1 MQIFFQVQN
10 SLLGLASH
18 WWRCDLRQAK
28 AKAAGAGTC
37 WKSESFSATS
47 DCGCSQRLGEQ
58 MAAAHRKHLP
68 NRQVQSLLLLLYVS
82 VGGAA
87 TIRYSVAEEMESGSF
102 VANVAKDLGL
112 EVGKLAAR
120 GARLVSEGNKMHF
133 RLHRK
138 TGDLFVKEKLDR
150 ESLCGKADP
159 CVLHFEIVLVEPLQ
173 SFRAEV
179 RVFDINDNAPV
190 FLNKEPV
197 LKIPESTPLG
207 SRFPLQSAQDLDVG
221 LNGLQNYTLSPNA
234 YFHLHTRFRSHG
246 PKYAELVLNKPLDRE
261 EQPEVNLTITAVDG
275 GSPPKSGTAH
285 IRVEVLDVND
295 HVPQFSR
302 LVYRAQVPENSASGS
317 LVAIVTAT
325 DLDEGSN
332 KEITYSLAQNPEA
345 ILQTFQI
352 DSQTGEVRLQGPLD
366 FEAIETYDIDIQA
379 TDGGGLSAHSKVLVE
394 VVDVNDNPP
403 EVTISSVSSPLP
415 EDSPLQTVVALFSIR
430 DRDIRV
436 GGKITCFLREDLPF
450 AVKPTL
456 RNSYSLVTDRGL
468 DREEVSSYNITLV
481 AMDTGPPNLSTETM
495 IEVLISDIND
505 NPPVFL
511 EDSYVLTVRE
521 NNSPAVFIG
530 KVHAEDLDLGENAQV
545 TYSLLPPQSGDLS
558 VFAYISINSDNGKL
572 YALRTMDYE
581 AIQDFQFVVK
591 ATDGGVLSLSSQ
603 VTVRVVVLD
612 DNDNRPMILYPLQNG
627 TLPCNDLVPRSAEA
641 GYLVTKVVAVDGDSG
656 QNSWLSYHLLKAT
669 DLGLFSVQQQNGE
682 IRTLRQIAERDPMM
696 HKMIIL
702 VQDHGQPALS
712 TTASLNILLV
722 DGFSEPYLQF
732 RDPSKHPTR
741 VNPSTKYLVISLAVL
756 SFLFLLSVTV
766 IFVIHIYQKVT
777 KYRERF
783 TTQQHFYDDCN
794 FPNNLIQGGAN
805 GTLSQP
811 CSYEICSATGTGN
824 SEFRFLKHF
833 MPNFPFPHG
842 TEEAKAE
849 ASSNL
854 PPNSNRNRSR
864 GSEGHV
870 RGADD
875 YM

>member
-1 MQIFFQVQN
+1 MAIARRK
-10 SLLGLASH
+10 LLQS
-18 WWRCDLRQAK
+18 
-28 AKAAGAGTC
+28 
-37 WKSESFSATS
+37 
-47 DCGCSQRLGEQ
+47 
-58 MAAAHRKHLP
+58 
-68 NRQVQSLLLLLYVS
+68 RQVGSLLLFLCLS
-82 VGGAA
+82 VVGAA
-87 TIRYSVAEEMESGSF
+87 AIRYSVAEEMESGSF

-120 GARLVSEGNKMHF
+120 GARLVSEGNILHF

-159 CVLHFEIVLVEPLQ
+159 CVLEFEIVLVEPLQ
-173 SFRAEV
+173 SFRVEV

-190 FLNKEPV
+190 FLNKEPL

-221 LNGLQNYTLSPNA
+221 LNGLQNYTLSASA

-246 PKYAELVLNKPLDRE
+246 PKYAELVLDKPLDRE

-302 LVYRAQVPENSASGS
+302 LVYHAQVPENSANGS
-317 LVAIVTAT
+317 LVATVTAT

-332 KEITYSLAQNPEA
+332 KEITYSLAQNPEV

-352 DSQTGEVRLQGPLD
+352 DSETGEVRLRGSLD

-403 EVTISSVSSPLP
+403 EVTVSSVSSPLP

-436 GGKITCFLREDLPF
+436 GGKITCFLKEDLPF
-450 AVKPTL
+450 AVKPTF
-456 RNSYSLVTDRGL
+456 RNSYSLVTDRGM
-468 DREEVSSYNITLV
+468 DREAVSGYNITLV
-481 AMDTGPPNLSTETM
+481 AMDTGPPTLSSETV

-505 NPPVFL
+505 NPPVFQ
-511 EDSYVLTVRE
+511 EDSYILTVQE

-530 KVHAEDLDLGENAQV
+530 KVHAEDLDLGENAQI
-545 TYSLLPPQSGDLS
+545 TYSLLPPKSGDLS

-591 ATDGGVLSLSSQ
+591 STDGGFLSLSSQ
-603 VTVRVVVLD
+603 VIVRVVVLD
-612 DNDNRPMILYPLQNG
+612 DNDNCPMILYPLQNG

-656 QNSWLSYHLLKAT
+656 QNSWLSYHLFKAT
-669 DLGLFSVQQQNGE
+669 DPGLFSVQQKNGE
-682 IRTLRQIAERDPMM
+682 IRTLRQISERDPTMQ
-696 HKMIIL
+696 KLIVL

-732 RDPSKHPTR
+732 RDPFKHPTR

-766 IFVIHIYQKVT
+766 IFITHICQKI
-777 KYRERF
+777 KYREKF
-783 TTQQHFYDDCN
+783 TIQEHFYDDCN
-794 FPNNLIQGGAN
+794 FSNNLVQGGAS
-805 GTLSQP
+805 GSISQP
-811 CSYEICSATGTGN
+811 CPYEVSSATGTGN
-824 SEFRFLKHF
+824 CEFWFLKLL
-833 MPNFPFPHG
+833 MPNFPFPRG
-842 TEEAKAE
+842 TGEVKTEAG
-849 ASSNL
+849 SSL
-854 PPNSNRNRSR
+854 PPDSDRNRSR
-864 GSEGHV
+864 GSEGHAQV
-870 RGADD
+870 SDD

>member
-1 MQIFFQVQN
+1 M
-10 SLLGLASH
+10 
-18 WWRCDLRQAK
+18 
-28 AKAAGAGTC
+28 T
-37 WKSESFSATS
+37 T
-47 DCGCSQRLGEQ
+47 GEC
-58 MAAAHRKHLP
+58 RKPLQS
-68 NRQVQSLLLLLYVS
+68 RQVRTLLLLVCVS

-112 EVGKLAAR
+112 EVGKLAER
-120 GARLVSEGNKMHF
+120 GARLVSEGNRLHF

-150 ESLCGKADP
+150 ESLCGKTDP

-221 LNGLQNYTLSPNA
+221 LNGLQNYTLSVNA

-246 PKYAELVLNKPLDRE
+246 PKYAELVLDKPLDRE
-261 EQPEVNLTITAVDG
+261 EEPEVNLTITAVDG
-275 GSPPKSGTAH
+275 GSPPKSGSAH
-285 IRVEVLDVND
+285 IRVVVLDVND

-302 LVYRAQVPENSASGS
+302 LVYRAQVPENSANGS
-317 LVAIVTAT
+317 FVAVVTAS
-325 DLDEGSN
+325 DQDEGTN
-332 KEITYSLAQNPEA
+332 KQITYSLAQNPEA

-352 DSQTGEVRLQGPLD
+352 DSQTGEVRLRGPLD
-366 FEAIETYDIDIQA
+366 FETTETYDIDIEA

-415 EDSPLQTVVALFSIR
+415 EDSPLQTVVALFTIR

-436 GGKITCFLREDLPF
+436 GGKITCFLKEDLPF
-450 AVKPTL
+450 RVKPTF
-456 RNSYSLVTDRGL
+456 RNSYSLVTGRSL
-468 DREEVSSYNITLV
+468 DREDVSGYNITLV
-481 AMDTGPPNLSTETM
+481 AVDTGPPNLSTETV

-505 NPPVFL
+505 NPPVFQ
-511 EDSYVLTVRE
+511 EDSYILTVRE

-545 TYSLLPPQSGDLS
+545 TYSLLPPKSGDLS

-591 ATDGGVLSLSSQ
+591 ATDGGFLSLSSQ

-627 TLPCNDLVPRSAEA
+627 TFPCHDLVPRSAEA
-641 GYLVTKVVAVDGDSG
+641 SYLVTKVVAVDGDSG

-669 DLGLFSVQQQNGE
+669 DPGLFSVQPQNGE
-682 IRTLRQIAERDPMM
+682 IRTLRQISERDPMM
-696 HKMIIL
+696 QKLIIL

-732 RDPSKHPTR
+732 RDTSKHSR
-741 VNPSTKYLVISLAVL
+741 KVNPTTKYLVISLAVL
-756 SFLFLLSVTV
+756 SFLFLVSVTV
-766 IFVIHIYQKVT
+766 IFIIHICQKI
-777 KYRERF
+777 KHRDKF
-783 TTQQHFYDDCN
+783 TIQEHFYDDCN
-794 FPNNLIQGGAN
+794 FPNNLVQGGGN
-805 GTLSQP
+805 GSLSQP
-811 CSYEICSATGTGN
+811 CSYEMCSASGTGT
-824 SEFRFLKHF
+824 SELRFLKRF
-833 MPNFPFPHG
+833 MPNFPFPHATG
-842 TEEAKAE
+842 QEKTENG
-849 ASSNL
+849 SSL
-854 PPNSNRNRSR
+854 PSNRKRSR
-864 GSEGHV
+864 GSEGHAQV
-870 RGADD
+870 SDD

>member
-1 MQIFFQVQN
+1 MAGARGKSLQSRQVG
-10 SLLGLASH
+10 SLLIFL
-18 WWRCDLRQAK
+18 C
-28 AKAAGAGTC
+28 
-37 WKSESFSATS
+37 
-47 DCGCSQRLGEQ
+47 
-58 MAAAHRKHLP
+58 
-68 NRQVQSLLLLLYVS
+68 VS
-82 VGGAA
+82 VGGAT

-112 EVGKLAAR
+112 EVGKLAVR

-159 CVLHFEIVLVEPLQ
+159 CVLHFEIILVEPLQ

-190 FLNKEPV
+190 FLNKEPL

-221 LNGLQNYTLSPNA
+221 LNGLQNYTLSANG

-261 EQPEVNLTITAVDG
+261 EQPEVNLIITAVDG

-285 IRVEVLDVND
+285 IRVVVLDVND

-302 LVYRAQVPENSASGS
+302 PVYPAQVSENSPNGS
-317 LVAIVTAT
+317 LVATVTAM
-325 DLDEGSN
+325 DLDEGTN
-332 KEITYSLAQNPEA
+332 KAITYSLAQNPEA
-345 ILQTFQI
+345 ILKTFQI
-352 DSQTGEVRLQGPLD
+352 DSQTGEVRLRGTLD
-366 FEAIETYDIDIQA
+366 FEDIETYDIDIQA

-403 EVTISSVSSPLP
+403 EVMVSSVSSPLP
-415 EDSPLQTVVALFSIR
+415 EDSPPQTVVALFTIR

-436 GGKITCFLREDLPF
+436 GGKVTCFLREDLPF
-450 AVKPTL
+450 VIKPTFG
-456 RNSYSLVTDRGL
+456 NSYSLVTDRSL
-468 DREEVSSYNITLV
+468 DREEVSGYNITLV
-481 AMDTGPPNLSTETM
+481 AMDTGPPSLSAETM
-495 IEVLISDIND
+495 IEVLISDVND
-505 NPPVFL
+505 NPPIFR
-511 EDSYVLTVRE
+511 EDSYILTVQE

-530 KVHAEDLDLGENAQV
+530 QVHAEDLDLGENAQI
-545 TYSLLPPQSGDLS
+545 TYSLLPPKNGDLS

-591 ATDGGVLSLSSQ
+591 ATDGGFLSLNSQ
-603 VTVRVVVLD
+603 ATVRVVVRD

-669 DLGLFSVQQQNGE
+669 DLGLFCVQRQNGE
-682 IRTLRQIAERDPMM
+682 IRTLRQISERDPMM
-696 HKMIIL
+696 QKLIIL

-712 TTASLNILLV
+712 TTVSLNILLV

-732 RDPSKHPTR
+732 QDPTKHSR
-741 VNPSTKYLVISLAVL
+741 KVNPSTKYLVISLAIL

-766 IFVIHIYQKVT
+766 IFIIHVYQKI
-777 KYRERF
+777 KYREKF
-783 TTQQHFYDDCN
+783 TIQEHFYDDCN
-794 FPNNLIQGGAN
+794 FSNNLVQGQGN
-805 GTLSQP
+805 GSLSQP
-811 CSYEICSATGTGN
+811 CPYEMCSATGTGN
-824 SEFRFLKHF
+824 SEFRFLKRF
-833 MPNFPFPHG
+833 MPNFPFPHATG
-842 TEEAKAE
+842 EIKMEAG
-849 ASSNL
+849 SSL
-854 PPNSNRNRSR
+854 PLNSERNKSR
-864 GSEGHV
+864 RSEGHDQV
-870 RGADD
+870 SDD

>member
-1 MQIFFQVQN
+1 MAVARRK
-10 SLLGLASH
+10 LLQS
-18 WWRCDLRQAK
+18 
-28 AKAAGAGTC
+28 
-37 WKSESFSATS
+37 
-47 DCGCSQRLGEQ
+47 
-58 MAAAHRKHLP
+58 
-68 NRQVQSLLLLLYVS
+68 RQVGTLLFFLCVS

-87 TIRYSVAEEMESGSF
+87 TIRYSVAEEMESVSF

-120 GARLVSEGNKMHF
+120 GARLVSEGNKLHF

-179 RVFDINDNAPV
+179 RVFDINDNAPI
-190 FLNKEPV
+190 FPNKEPL

-221 LNGLQNYTLSPNA
+221 LNGLQNYTLSANA

-246 PKYAELVLNKPLDRE
+246 PKYAELVLDKPLDRE

-302 LVYRAQVPENSASGS
+302 LVYRAQVPENSANGY
-317 LVAIVTAT
+317 LVTTVTAT
-325 DLDEGSN
+325 DLDQGSN
-332 KEITYSLAQNPEA
+332 KEITYSLSQNPEA

-352 DSQTGEVRLQGPLD
+352 DSETGEVRLRGPLD

-415 EDSPLQTVVALFSIR
+415 EDSPLQTVVALFSVR

-436 GGKITCFLREDLPF
+436 GGKITCFLRDDLPF
-450 AVKPTL
+450 AVKSTF
-456 RNSYSLVTDRGL
+456 RNSYSLVTGRGL
-468 DREEVSSYNITLV
+468 DREEVSGYNITLV
-481 AMDTGPPNLSTETM
+481 VMDTGPPSLSTETV

-505 NPPVFL
+505 NSPIFQ
-511 EDSYVLTVRE
+511 EDSYILTVRE

-530 KVHAEDLDLGENAQV
+530 KVHATDLDLGENAQV
-545 TYSLLPPQSGDLS
+545 TYSLLPPKSGDLS

-581 AIQDFQFVVK
+581 AIQDFQFVIK
-591 ATDGGVLSLSSQ
+591 ATDRGFPSLSSQ

-669 DLGLFSVQQQNGE
+669 DSGLFSVQQQNGE
-682 IRTLRQIAERDPMM
+682 IRTLRQISERDPMM
-696 HKMIIL
+696 QKLIIL

-732 RDPSKHPTR
+732 QDPSKHPTR

-756 SFLFLLSVTV
+756 SFLFLLCVTV
-766 IFVIHIYQKVT
+766 IFIIHIYHKI
-777 KYRERF
+777 KYKEKI
-783 TTQQHFYDDCN
+783 TIQEHFYDDCN
-794 FPNNLIQGGAN
+794 FPNHLIQGGAN
-805 GTLSQP
+805 GSLSQP
-811 CSYEICSATGTGN
+811 CPYEMCSATGTGT
-824 SEFRFLKHF
+824 SEFQFLKRF
-833 MPNFPFPHG
+833 MPTFPFPHG
-842 TEEAKAE
+842 TGEVKTETG
-849 ASSNL
+849 SSL
-854 PPNSNRNRSR
+854 PPDSDRNRSQ
-864 GSEGHV
+864 GSEGHARV
-870 RGADD
+870 SDD

>member
-1 MQIFFQVQN
+1 
-10 SLLGLASH
+10 
-18 WWRCDLRQAK
+18 
-28 AKAAGAGTC
+28 
-37 WKSESFSATS
+37 
-47 DCGCSQRLGEQ
+47 
-58 MAAAHRKHLP
+58 MAVAHRKSSRS
-68 NRQVQSLLLLLYVS
+68 RQVGSLLLFLWVS

-120 GARLVSEGNKMHF
+120 GARLVSEGNKLHF

-190 FLNKEPV
+190 FLNKEPL

-221 LNGLQNYTLSPNA
+221 LNALQNYTLSANA

-246 PKYAELVLNKPLDRE
+246 PKYAELVLDKPLDRE
-261 EQPEVNLTITAVDG
+261 EQPEVNLTVTAVDG
-275 GSPPKSGTAH
+275 GSPPKAGTAH
-285 IRVEVLDVND
+285 IRVVVLDVND

-302 LVYRAQVPENSASGS
+302 LVYRAQVPENSANGS
-317 LVAIVTAT
+317 LVATVTAT
-325 DLDEGSN
+325 DLDEGTN
-332 KEITYSLAQNPEA
+332 KEITYSLTQNPEA

-352 DSQTGEVRLQGPLD
+352 DARTGEIRLRGPLD

-403 EVTISSVSSPLP
+403 EVMVSSVSSPLP
-415 EDSPLQTVVALFSIR
+415 EDSPPQTVVALFTVR
-430 DRDIRV
+430 DRDVRV
-436 GGKITCFLREDLPF
+436 GGKISCFLRGDLPF
-450 AVKPTL
+450 SVKPTF
-456 RNSYSLVTDRGL
+456 RNSYALVTDKTL
-468 DREEVSSYNITLV
+468 DREEVSGYNVTLV
-481 AMDTGPPNLSTETM
+481 ATDTGPPNLSTETVV
-495 IEVLISDIND
+495 EVLISDIND
-505 NPPVFL
+505 NPPVFQ
-511 EDSYVLTVRE
+511 EDSYILTVRE

-530 KVHAEDLDLGENAQV
+530 KVHAEDLDVGENAQV
-545 TYSLLPPQSGDLS
+545 TYSLLPPKSGDLS

-591 ATDGGVLSLSSQ
+591 AIDGGFLSLSSQ

-627 TLPCNDLVPRSAEA
+627 TFPCNDLVPRSAEA
-641 GYLVTKVVAVDGDSG
+641 NYLVTKVVAVDGDSG

-669 DLGLFSVQQQNGE
+669 DLGLFSVQRQNGE
-682 IRTLRQIAERDPMM
+682 IRTLRQITERDPMM
-696 HKMIIL
+696 QKLTIL
-702 VQDHGQPALS
+702 VQDHGQPSLS

-732 RDPSKHPTR
+732 RDPSKHPKK

-756 SFLFLLSVTV
+756 SFIFLFSVTV
-766 IFVIHIYQKVT
+766 IFIMHIYQKI
-777 KYRERF
+777 KYKEKF
-783 TTQQHFYDDCN
+783 TVQEHFYDDCN
-794 FPNNLIQGGAN
+794 FPNNLVHVRGN
-805 GTLSQP
+805 GSLSQP
-811 CSYEICSATGTGN
+811 CSYEMCSATGTSN
-824 SEFRFLKHF
+824 SEFRFLKRF
-833 MPNFPFPHG
+833 MPNFPFPQG
-842 TEEAKAE
+842 SGEVKREAD
-849 ASSNL
+849 ASL
-854 PPNSNRNRSR
+854 PPDSDRNSSR
-864 GSEGHV
+864 GIEGQA
-870 RGADD
+870 RIAED

>member
-1 MQIFFQVQN
+1 
-10 SLLGLASH
+10 
-18 WWRCDLRQAK
+18 
-28 AKAAGAGTC
+28 
-37 WKSESFSATS
+37 
-47 DCGCSQRLGEQ
+47 
-58 MAAAHRKHLP
+58 MAAARRKP
-68 NRQVQSLLLLLYVS
+68 WQNRQVGSLLFLWCVS

-112 EVGKLAAR
+112 EVGKLAER
-120 GARLVSEGNKMHF
+120 GARLVAEGNKLHF

-150 ESLCGKADP
+150 EALCGKADP
-159 CVLHFEIVLVEPLQ
+159 CVLHFEIVLAEPLQ
-173 SFRAEV
+173 SFRVEV

-190 FLNKEPV
+190 FLNKEPL

-221 LNGLQNYTLSPNA
+221 LNGLQNYTLSANA

-246 PKYAELVLNKPLDRE
+246 PKYAELVLDNPLDRE

-275 GSPPKSGTAH
+275 GSPPKSGTAN
-285 IRVEVLDVND
+285 IRVVVLDVND

-302 LVYRAQVPENSASGS
+302 LVYRAQVPENSDNGS
-317 LVAIVTAT
+317 LVVVVTAT
-325 DLDEGSN
+325 DLDEGTN
-332 KEITYSLAQNPEA
+332 KQITYSLAENPEA
-345 ILQTFQI
+345 VLQTFLV
-352 DSQTGEVRLQGPLD
+352 DSQTGEVRLRGPLD
-366 FEAIETYDIDIQA
+366 FETIETYDIDIQA

-403 EVTISSVSSPLP
+403 EVTVSSVSSPLP
-415 EDSPLQTVVALFSIR
+415 EDSPLQTVVALFTIR
-430 DRDIRV
+430 DRDVRV

-450 AVKPTL
+450 VVKHTF
-456 RNSYSLVTDRGL
+456 RNSYSLVTDRSL
-468 DREEVSSYNITLV
+468 DREDVSSYNITLV
-481 AMDTGPPNLSTETM
+481 AMDTGPPNLSTETV

-505 NPPVFL
+505 NPPVFQ

-521 NNSPAVFIG
+521 NNSPAIFIG
-530 KVHAEDLDLGENAQV
+530 KVHAEDLDVGENAQV
-545 TYSLLPPQSGDLS
+545 TYSLLPPKSGDLS

-591 ATDGGVLSLSSQ
+591 ATDGGFLSLSSQ
-603 VTVRVVVLD
+603 ATVRVVVLD

-627 TLPCNDLVPRSAEA
+627 SLPCNDLVPRSAEA

-669 DLGLFSVQQQNGE
+669 DLGLFSVQRQNGE
-682 IRTLRQIAERDPMM
+682 IRTLRQITERDPMM
-696 HKMIIL
+696 QKLIIL

-732 RDPSKHPTR
+732 QDPSRHSRK
-741 VNPSTKYLVISLAVL
+741 VNPTTKYLVISLAVL
-756 SFLFLLSVTV
+756 SFLFLFSVTV
-766 IFVIHIYQKVT
+766 IFVIHLYQKIKHRDKLT
-777 KYRERF
+777 IQE
-783 TTQQHFYDDCN
+783 HFYDDCN
-794 FPNNLIQGGAN
+794 FPNNLVQGRGN
-805 GTLSQP
+805 GSLSQP
-811 CSYEICSATGTGN
+811 CPYDMCSATGTGN
-824 SEFRFLKHF
+824 SEFRFLKRF
-833 MPNFPFPHG
+833 MPNFPFPHAPG
-842 TEEAKAE
+842 EAKTE
-849 ASSNL
+849 GDSSL
-854 PPNSNRNRSR
+854 PPNSKRNRPR
-864 GSEGHV
+864 GSEG
-870 RGADD
+870 RARIGDD

>member
-1 MQIFFQVQN
+1 MAVASRK
-10 SLLGLASH
+10 SL
-18 WWRCDLRQAK
+18 Q
-28 AKAAGAGTC
+28 
-37 WKSESFSATS
+37 
-47 DCGCSQRLGEQ
+47 
-58 MAAAHRKHLP
+58 
-68 NRQVQSLLLLLYVS
+68 NRQVATLFLFLCVS
-82 VGGAA
+82 VGDAA

-112 EVGKLAAR
+112 EVGKLVAR
-120 GARLVSEGNKMHF
+120 GARLVSEGNKLHF

-159 CVLHFEIVLVEPLQ
+159 CVLHFEIVLGEPLQ
-173 SFRAEV
+173 SFRVEV
-179 RVFDINDNAPV
+179 RVFDINDNAPS
-190 FLNKEPV
+190 FQNKEPL

-221 LNGLQNYTLSPNA
+221 LNGLQNYTLSTNA

-246 PKYAELVLNKPLDRE
+246 PKYAELVLDKPLDRE
-261 EQPEVNLTITAVDG
+261 EQAEVNLTITAVDG

-285 IRVEVLDVND
+285 IRVVVLDVND

-302 LVYRAQVPENSASGS
+302 LVYRAQVPENSSNGS
-317 LVAIVTAT
+317 LVATVTAT
-325 DLDEGSN
+325 DLDEGTN

-352 DSQTGEVRLQGPLD
+352 DSHTGEVRLREPLD
-366 FEAIETYDIDIQA
+366 FEATETYDIDVQA

-394 VVDVNDNPP
+394 VMDVNDNPP
-403 EVTISSVSSPLP
+403 EVMVSSVSSPLP
-415 EDSPLQTVVALFSIR
+415 EDSPLQTVVALFTIR

-450 AVKPTL
+450 VVKPTF
-456 RNSYSLVTDRGL
+456 RNSYSLVTDKSL
-468 DREEVSSYNITLV
+468 DREDVSGYNITIV
-481 AMDTGPPNLSTETM
+481 AMDTGPPNLSTETV

-505 NPPVFL
+505 NPPMFQK
-511 EDSYVLTVRE
+511 DSYVLTVRE

-545 TYSLLPPQSGDLS
+545 TYSLLPPKSGDLS

-591 ATDGGVLSLSSQ
+591 ATDGGFLTLSSQ

-669 DLGLFSVQQQNGE
+669 DLGLFSVQRQNGE
-682 IRTLRQIAERDPMM
+682 IRTLRQISERDPMM
-696 HKMIIL
+696 QKLTIL

-722 DGFSEPYLQF
+722 DGFSEPYLRF
-732 RDPSKHPTR
+732 WDPSKHSKK
-741 VNPSTKYLVISLAVL
+741 VNSTTKYLVISLSVL

-766 IFVIHIYQKVT
+766 IFIIHIYQKIKHRDT
-777 KYRERF
+777 F
-783 TTQQHFYDDCN
+783 TIQEHFYDDCN
-794 FPNNLIQGGAN
+794 FPNNLVQGEGN
-805 GTLSQP
+805 GSLSRP
-811 CSYEICSATGTGN
+811 GTYEICSATGTGN
-824 SEFRFLKHF
+824 SEFRFLKRF
-833 MPNFPFPHG
+833 MPNFPFPHASG
-842 TEEAKAE
+842 EVRTEDR
-849 ASSNL
+849 SSL
-854 PPNSNRNRSR
+854 PTDSNRNRSR
-864 GSEGHV
+864 GSEDHTQV
-870 RGADD
+870 SDD

>member
-1 MQIFFQVQN
+1 
-10 SLLGLASH
+10 
-18 WWRCDLRQAK
+18 
-28 AKAAGAGTC
+28 
-37 WKSESFSATS
+37 
-47 DCGCSQRLGEQ
+47 
-58 MAAAHRKHLP
+58 MAAARRKLLQS
-68 NRQVQSLLLLLYVS
+68 RQVGSLLVFLCVS
-82 VGGAA
+82 VGGVT

-120 GARLVSEGNKMHF
+120 GARLVSEGNKLHF

-150 ESLCGKADP
+150 ELLCGKADP
-159 CVLHFEIVLVEPLQ
+159 CVLSFEIVLVEPLQ
-173 SFRAEV
+173 SFRVEV
-179 RVFDINDNAPV
+179 RVFDINDNAPI
-190 FLNKEPV
+190 FLNKEPL

-221 LNGLQNYTLSPNA
+221 LNGLQNYTLSANV

-246 PKYAELVLNKPLDRE
+246 PKYAELVLVKPLDRE
-261 EQPEVNLTITAVDG
+261 EQPWVNLTITAVDG

-285 IRVEVLDVND
+285 ICVVVLDVND

-302 LVYRAQVPENSASGS
+302 LVYRAQVPENSANGS
-317 LVAIVTAT
+317 LVVTVTAV
-325 DLDEGSN
+325 DLDDGTN
-332 KEITYSLAQNPEA
+332 KEITYSLAQNSEA
-345 ILQTFQI
+345 ILQTFLI
-352 DSQTGEVRLQGPLD
+352 DSQSGEVRLRGPLD

-403 EVTISSVSSPLP
+403 EVMVSSVSSPLP
-415 EDSPLQTVVALFSIR
+415 EDSPLQTVVALFTIR

-436 GGKITCFLREDLPF
+436 GGKITCFLKEVLPF
-450 AVKPTL
+450 VVKPTF
-456 RNSYSLVTDRGL
+456 RNSYSLITDKGL
-468 DREEVSSYNITLV
+468 DREEVSGYNITLV
-481 AMDTGPPNLSTETM
+481 AMDAGPPSLSTETV

-505 NPPVFL
+505 NPPVFQ
-511 EDSYVLTVRE
+511 EDSYILTIRE

-530 KVHAEDLDLGENAQV
+530 KVHAEDLDLGENAQI
-545 TYSLLPPQSGDLS
+545 TYSLLPPKNGDLS

-581 AIQDFQFVVK
+581 AIQDFQFMVK
-591 ATDGGVLSLSSQ
+591 ATDGGFLSLSSQ
-603 VTVRVVVLD
+603 VTVKVVVLD

-656 QNSWLSYHLLKAT
+656 QNSWLSYHLFKAT

-682 IRTLRQIAERDPMM
+682 IRTLRQVSERDSMM
-696 HKMIIL
+696 QKLIIL
-702 VQDHGQPALS
+702 VKDHGQPALS

-732 RDPSKHPTR
+732 RDPSKHSR
-741 VNPSTKYLVISLAVL
+741 KVNPSTKYLVISLAVL

-766 IFVIHIYQKVT
+766 IFIVHIYQKI
-777 KYRERF
+777 KYREKF
-783 TTQQHFYDDCN
+783 TIQEHFYDDCN
-794 FPNNLIQGGAN
+794 FPNTLVHGG
-805 GTLSQP
+805 GSGSLSRP
-811 CSYEICSATGTGN
+811 FPHEMCSATGTGN

-833 MPNFPFPHG
+833 MPNFPFPHATG
-842 TEEAKAE
+842 DVKSEAG
-849 ASSNL
+849 SSL
-854 PPNSNRNRSR
+854 PPDSDRNKSR
-864 GSEGHV
+864 RSEGHAQV
-870 RGADD
+870 SDD

>member
-1 MQIFFQVQN
+1 MTTACRK
-10 SLLGLASH
+10 LLQS
-18 WWRCDLRQAK
+18 
-28 AKAAGAGTC
+28 
-37 WKSESFSATS
+37 
-47 DCGCSQRLGEQ
+47 
-58 MAAAHRKHLP
+58 
-68 NRQVQSLLLLLYVS
+68 RQVETLLLFLCLS

-120 GARLVSEGNKMHF
+120 GARLVSEGNKLHF

-159 CVLHFEIVLVEPLQ
+159 CVLHFEVVLVEPLQ
-173 SFRAEV
+173 SFRVEV

-190 FLNKEPV
+190 FLNKEP
-197 LKIPESTPLG
+197 LLRIPESTPLG

-221 LNGLQNYTLSPNA
+221 LNGLQNYTLSANE
-234 YFHLHTRFRSHG
+234 YFHLHTRFRSNG
-246 PKYAELVLNKPLDRE
+246 PKYAELVLDKPLDRE
-261 EQPEVNLTITAVDG
+261 EQPEVNMTITAVDG

-302 LVYRAQVPENSASGS
+302 LVYRAQVPENSANGS
-317 LVAIVTAT
+317 LVATVTAT

-332 KEITYSLAQNPEA
+332 KEITYSLAQNPEV

-352 DSQTGEVRLQGPLD
+352 HSETGEVRLRGPLD

-403 EVTISSVSSPLP
+403 EVTVSSVSSPLP

-436 GGKITCFLREDLPF
+436 GGKITCFLKEDLPF
-450 AVKPTL
+450 AVKPTF

-468 DREEVSSYNITLV
+468 DREAVSGYNITLV
-481 AMDTGPPNLSTETM
+481 AMDTGPPTLSSETV

-505 NPPVFL
+505 NPPVFQ
-511 EDSYVLTVRE
+511 EDSYILTVRE

-530 KVHAEDLDLGENAQV
+530 KVLAEDLDLGENAKV
-545 TYSLLPPQSGDLS
+545 TYSLLPPKSGDLS

-581 AIQDFQFVVK
+581 AIQHFQFVVK
-591 ATDGGVLSLSSQ
+591 ATDGGFLSLSSQ

-656 QNSWLSYHLLKAT
+656 QNSWLSYHLFKAT

-682 IRTLRQIAERDPMM
+682 IRTLRQVSERDPMM
-696 HKMIIL
+696 QKLVIL

-732 RDPSKHPTR
+732 RDTFKHPTR

-766 IFVIHIYQKVT
+766 IFIIHICQKI
-777 KYRERF
+777 KHREKF
-783 TTQQHFYDDCN
+783 TIQEHFYDDCN
-794 FPNNLIQGGAN
+794 FSNNLVQGGAS
-805 GTLSQP
+805 GPISQP
-811 CSYEICSATGTGN
+811 CPYEMCSATGTSN
-824 SEFRFLKHF
+824 SEFRFLKRF

-842 TEEAKAE
+842 NGEAKTE
-849 ASSNL
+849 AGSRL
-854 PPNSNRNRSR
+854 PPDSDRNRSW
-864 GSEGHV
+864 GSEGHAQV
-870 RGADD
+870 SDD

>member
-1 MQIFFQVQN
+1 
-10 SLLGLASH
+10 
-18 WWRCDLRQAK
+18 
-28 AKAAGAGTC
+28 
-37 WKSESFSATS
+37 
-47 DCGCSQRLGEQ
+47 
-58 MAAAHRKHLP
+58 MAAARRKP
-68 NRQVQSLLLLLYVS
+68 WQSRQVESFLLFLCVS
-82 VGGAA
+82 VGGAT

-120 GARLVSEGNKMHF
+120 GARLVSEGNKLHF

-190 FLNKEPV
+190 FLNKEPL

-207 SRFPLQSAQDLDVG
+207 SRFPLQSAQDPDVG
-221 LNGLQNYTLSPNA
+221 LNGLQNYTLSTNA

-275 GSPPKSGTAH
+275 GSPPKAGTAH
-285 IRVEVLDVND
+285 IRVVVLDVND

-302 LVYRAQVPENSASGS
+302 LVYRAQVPEDSAPGS
-317 LVAIVTAT
+317 VVAMVTAT
-325 DLDEGSN
+325 DLDEGTN

-352 DSQTGEVRLQGPLD
+352 DPRSGEVQLQGPLD
-366 FEAIETYDIDIQA
+366 FEAVETYDIDVQA

-415 EDSPLQTVVALFSIR
+415 EDSPLQTVVALFTVR
-430 DRDIRV
+430 DRDVRV

-450 AVKPTL
+450 VVRPTF
-456 RNSYSLVTDRGL
+456 RNSYSLVTDRSL
-468 DREEVSSYNITLV
+468 DREEVPGYNITLV
-481 AMDTGPPNLSTETM
+481 AMDTGPPNLSSETV
-495 IEVLISDIND
+495 IEVLIADIND
-505 NPPVFL
+505 NPPVFQK
-511 EDSYVLTVRE
+511 DSYILTVRE
-521 NNSPAVFIG
+521 NNSPAIFIG

-545 TYSLLPPQSGDLS
+545 TYSLLPPESGDLS

-591 ATDGGVLSLSSQ
+591 ATDRGFLSLSSQ

-627 TLPCNDLVPRSAEA
+627 TFPCNDLVPRSAEA

-656 QNSWLSYHLLKAT
+656 QNSWLSYQLLKAT
-669 DLGLFSVQQQNGE
+669 DLGLFSVQRQNGE
-682 IRTLRQIAERDPMM
+682 IRTLRQISERDPMM
-696 HKMIIL
+696 QKLTIL

-732 RDPSKHPTR
+732 QDPSTHSRK
-741 VNPSTKYLVISLAVL
+741 VNPSTKYLVISLAGL

-766 IFVIHIYQKVT
+766 IFIVHICQKI
-777 KYRERF
+777 RERF
-783 TTQQHFYDDCN
+783 TIQEHFYDDCN
-794 FPNNLIQGGAN
+794 FPNNPVQGG
-805 GTLSQP
+805 GDGSLSQP
-811 CSYEICSATGTGN
+811 HHYDMCSVTGTGN
-824 SEFRFLKHF
+824 SEFRFLKRF
-833 MPNFPFPHG
+833 MPNFPFPHPAGEVKIG
-842 TEEAKAE
+842 TDCT
-849 ASSNL
+849 L
-854 PPNSNRNRSR
+854 PPGSSRNRSQ
-864 GSEGHV
+864 GPESHTQV
-870 RGADD
+870 SDD